1 MDVTTCT
8 LTDNELILGYKE
20 GDYSCFEILLSRY
33 QSKVYGYIFS
43 VVKDKDI
50 ADDIFQDTFLKAIQK
65 LQMRKYSPTGK
76 FNAWMIRIAHNA
88 IMDYYRRQK
97 AKHLIDAEGDDLLIA
112 QMSDKQ
118 ILETSR
124 EDLLANAQVMDDV
137 RNMIDYLPEVQSEIV
152 KMRYYQNLSF
162 KEISEIT
169 GASINT
175 CLGRMRYALINMRR
189 LAKENRMQLQLV

>member
-1 MDVTTCT
+1 MSQ
-8 LTDNELILGYKE
+8 LTDEELALEYME
-20 GDYSCFEILLSRY
+20 GNNRAFDILLNRT
-33 QSKVYGYIFS
+33 QTGIFS
-43 VVKDKDI
+43 YIVFIVRNREV